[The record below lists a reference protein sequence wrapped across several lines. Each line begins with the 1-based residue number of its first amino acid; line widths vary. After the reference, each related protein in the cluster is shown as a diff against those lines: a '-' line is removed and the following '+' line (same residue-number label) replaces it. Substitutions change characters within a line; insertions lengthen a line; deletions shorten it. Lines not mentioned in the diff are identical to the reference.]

1 MSNSDMWLS
10 APIIFAAKFKKTS
23 FLNHF
28 HKSNLRSVFDVNC
41 IDVYETLQLI
51 ETCNREMY
59 FY

>member
-1 MSNSDMWLS
+1 MWLS

-28 HKSNLRSVFDVNC
+28 HKSNLRSVVFDVNC